1 MTFVDINH
9 GLLVLGI
16 SRDYRRPAG
25 RRDYENKSSKVTSL
39 WTMPE

>member
-16 SRDYRRPAG
+16 SRHHQRLAG
-25 RRDYENKSSKVTSL
+25 RWGYENKLSKVTSL